1 MSLISRLWN
10 FVQYLLMD
18 SQGDLLFYTSII
30 QGEIDVDSR
39 PTISITWSYEINSY
53 ILASLPSGY
62 NSLVT
67 SVTSWLELISLDE
80 HFGLRCNLA

>member
-1 MSLISRLWN
+1 MDA
-10 FVQYLLMD
+10 QGYLP
-18 SQGDLLFYTSII
+18 FYIGII